1 MGTGELTGKWQ
12 PDEMLKGN
20 LAEDWL
26 LIRGWGGGGEREAMQ
41 SKLLH
46 VMETGIS
53 FNYTVDEVTWL
64 DC

>member
-1 MGTGELTGKWQ
+1 MGTGELSGKWQ

-26 LIRGWGGGGEREAMQ
+26 LIWGGGEGGGEAMQ

-53 FNYTVDEVTWL
+53 FNHTVDEVTWL

>member
-1 MGTGELTGKWQ
+1 MVTGELSGKWQ

-26 LIRGWGGGGEREAMQ
+26 LIRGGGG
-41 SKLLH
+41 LLYA
-46 VMETGIS
+46 METGIS

>member
-1 MGTGELTGKWQ
+1 MGTGELSGKWQ
-12 PDEMLKGN
+12 PDEMLKGD

-26 LIRGWGGGGEREAMQ
+26 LIWGGGGGQPMQ

-53 FNYTVDEVTWL
+53 FNHTVDEVTWL

>member
-26 LIRGWGGGGEREAMQ
+26 LIRGWGGGGKRSNAIQ
-41 SKLLH
+41 VASCYGNWNKLQLH
-46 VMETGIS
+46 
-53 FNYTVDEVTWL
+53 
-64 DC
+64 CR

>member
-1 MGTGELTGKWQ
+1 MVTGELSGKWQ
-12 PDEMLKGN
+12 PDEMLKGD

-26 LIRGWGGGGEREAMQ
+26 LIWGGEGGEAMQ

-53 FNYTVDEVTWL
+53 FNHTVDEVTWL

>member
-1 MGTGELTGKWQ
+1 MGTGELSGKWQ
-12 PDEMLKGN
+12 PDEMLKGD

-26 LIRGWGGGGEREAMQ
+26 LIWGGGGGEAMQ

-53 FNYTVDEVTWL
+53 FNHTVDEVTWL

>member
-1 MGTGELTGKWQ
+1 MGTGELSGKWQ
-12 PDEMLKGN
+12 PNEMLKGD

-26 LIRGWGGGGEREAMQ
+26 LIWGGGGEAMQ
-41 SKLLH
+41 SNLLH

-53 FNYTVDEVTWL
+53 FNHTVDEVTWL

>member
-1 MGTGELTGKWQ
+1 MGTGELSGKWQ
-12 PDEMLKGN
+12 PDEMLKGD

-26 LIRGWGGGGEREAMQ
+26 LIWGGGGEAMQ

-53 FNYTVDEVTWL
+53 FNHTVDEVTWL

>member
-1 MGTGELTGKWQ
+1 MGTGELSGKWQ
-12 PDEMLKGN
+12 PDEMLKGD

-26 LIRGWGGGGEREAMQ
+26 LIWGGGEGEAMQ

-53 FNYTVDEVTWL
+53 FNHTVDEVTWL

>member
-1 MGTGELTGKWQ
+1 MGTGELSGKWQ
-12 PDEMLKGN
+12 PDEMLKGD

-26 LIRGWGGGGEREAMQ
+26 LIWGGGEAMQ

-53 FNYTVDEVTWL
+53 FNHTVDEVTWL

>member
-1 MGTGELTGKWQ
+1 
-12 PDEMLKGN
+12 MLKGN

-26 LIRGWGGGGEREAMQ
+26 LIQGGGGGEKQ
-41 SKLLH
+41 CSKLLH

-53 FNYTVDEVTWL
+53 FNHTVDEVTWL

>member
-26 LIRGWGGGGEREAMQ
+26 LIRGWGGGGGKRSNAIQ
-41 SKLLH
+41 VASCYGNWNKLQLH
-46 VMETGIS
+46 
-53 FNYTVDEVTWL
+53 
-64 DC
+64 CR

>member
-1 MGTGELTGKWQ
+1 MGIGELSGKWQ
-12 PDEMLKGN
+12 PDEMLKGD
-20 LAEDWL
+20 LAEDWF
-26 LIRGWGGGGEREAMQ
+26 LIWGGGGEREAMQ

-53 FNYTVDEVTWL
+53 FNHTVDEVTWL